1 MRKLKFLAAIC
12 AIFCIAASP
21 ASASLTKEQALKVWG
36 EVGQSTGL
44 SSLPFSFKE
53 SIVPNAWVTSG
64 KSVTVTTG
72 LLEMLETE
80 DELYGV
86 LAHEA
91 GHVKLRHAGKTVSR
105 QIGTSILTSV
115 ISSLI
120 GGVVSPVANVGVSL
134 ASAGYSRQQEIE
146 SDDYAVKLAFKNGK
160 NMAGLYTALQKLA
173 EHNKTEPSGF
183 NSHPPDER
191 RLLHVRNMILSLD
204 KSAVIPGEENKEEKE
219 YISQAARYS
228 AAANAIQQELNRQAK
243 YGANK
248 ENNAGQPA
256 VSNTAEPLP
265 QNGVNMPA
273 ENGVQQNT
281 Q

>member
-1 MRKLKFLAAIC
+1 MRKLKLFAAIC
-12 AIFCIAASP
+12 AIFCTAASP
-21 ASASLTKEQALKVWG
+21 ASASLTKEQALRVWSD
-36 EVGQSTGL
+36 VGQATGL

-64 KSVTVTTG
+64 KSVTVTTS

-91 GHVKLRHAGKTVSR
+91 GHVKLRHASKTVSR

-173 EHNKTEPSGF
+173 RHNKTEPSGF

-191 RLLHVRNMILSLD
+191 RLLHVKNTILSLD
-204 KSAVIPGEENKEEKE
+204 KNAAIPGEENKEEKE

-228 AAANAIQQELNRQAK
+228 AAANAVQQELNRQAK
-243 YGANK
+243 YGANR

-256 VSNTAEPLP
+256 VNDTAAPLP
-265 QNGVNMPA
+265 QNGVNTPA
-273 ENGVQQNT
+273 ENGAQQNA

>member
-1 MRKLKFLAAIC
+1 MRKLKLIAAIC
-12 AIFCIAASP
+12 AIFCTAVSP
-21 ASASLTKEQALKVWG
+21 ASASVTKEQALKVWS

-91 GHVKLRHAGKTVSR
+91 GHVKLRHADKTVSR

-173 EHNKTEPSGF
+173 KHNKTEPSGF

-219 YISQAARYS
+219 RISQAARYS
-228 AAANAIQQELNRQAK
+228 AAANAVQQELNRQAK
-243 YGANK
+243 YGANT

-256 VSNTAEPLP
+256 VSSTAEPLP
-265 QNGVNMPA
+265 HNGVDLPA
-273 ENGVQQNT
+273 ENGVQQNA

>member
-1 MRKLKFLAAIC
+1 MRKLRLLAAIC
-12 AIFCIAASP
+12 AIFCTAASP
-21 ASASLTKEQALKVWG
+21 ASASLTKEQALKVWS
-36 EVGQSTGL
+36 EIGQATGL

-64 KSVTVTTG
+64 KSVTVTTS

-146 SDDYAVKLAFKNGK
+146 SDDYAVKLAFQNGK

-173 EHNKTEPSGF
+173 KHNKTEPSGF

-191 RLLHVRNMILSLD
+191 RLLHVKNTILSLD
-204 KSAVIPGEENKEEKE
+204 KSAAIPGEENKEEKE
-219 YISQAARYS
+219 RISQAARYS
-228 AAANAIQQELNRQAK
+228 AAANAVQQELNRQAR
-243 YGANK
+243 YGANR

-256 VSNTAEPLP
+256 VNNTAAPLP
-265 QNGVNMPA
+265 QNGANPPA
-273 ENGVQQNT
+273 ENGAQQNA